1 MIRVRLI
8 AETNNML
15 NHIRIVLIETSHP
28 GNIGSVARA
37 MKTMGL
43 KNLYLVNPKLFP
55 HQKAQEMASS
65 AIDVLENAVV
75 VKNLEEAIADCHFVM
90 GTSTRSRTI
99 PWPMLSPRELAEKVG
114 KEASQLKTAIL
125 FGREQ
130 SGLTNE
136 ELHRCH
142 FHVQIPANPEYSS
155 LNIAAAVQ
163 VIAYELYQ
171 ASLTESPPI
180 EWDYQLANTTE
191 LDGFYAHLE
200 KVLVELEFLN
210 PKAPR
215 QLMTRLRR
223 LFSRA
228 QPDVMEINILRG
240 ILGAVQKNSKK

>member
-1 MIRVRLI
+1 
-8 AETNNML
+8 ML
-15 NHIRIVLIETSHP
+15 DNIRIILIETSHP

-43 KNLYLVNPKLFP
+43 KNLWLINPKMFP
-55 HQKAQEMASS
+55 HPKANEMASS

-75 VKNLEEAIADCHFVM
+75 VKHLDDALADCHLIV

-99 PWPMLSPRELAEKVG
+99 PWPMLSPRELAEKARIESG
-114 KEASQLKTAIL
+114 AQHTAIL

-163 VIAYELYQ
+163 VIAYELRL
-171 ASLTESPPI
+171 ASLSESMAHT
-180 EWDYQLANTTE
+180 WDYPMATGEE
-191 LDGFYAHLE
+191 LEGFYAHLE

-215 QLMTRLRR
+215 QLMPRLRR

-228 QPDVMEINILRG
+228 RPDAMEINILRG
-240 ILGAVQKNSKK
+240 ILGSVEKVHSTKK

>member
-1 MIRVRLI
+1 
-8 AETNNML
+8 ML
-15 NHIRIVLIETSHP
+15 NNIRIILIETSHP

-43 KNLYLVNPKLFP
+43 KQLYLINPKCFP
-55 HQKAQEMASS
+55 HPKANELASQ
-65 AIDVLENAVV
+65 AIDIVENAIVV
-75 VKNLEEAIADCHFVM
+75 DSLEKALADCHLIV

-99 PWPMLSPRELAEKVG
+99 PWPMLSPRELGDTVRQESESA
-114 KEASQLKTAIL
+114 QTAIL

-142 FHVQIPANPEYSS
+142 FHVQIPANPDYSS

-163 VIAYELYQ
+163 VIAYELRL
-171 ASLTESPPI
+171 ASLNELENTAI
-180 EWDYQLANTTE
+180 EWDYPLATME
-191 LDGFYAHLE
+191 EMDGFYAHLE
-200 KVLVELEFLN
+200 KVLIDLDFLN

-223 LFSRA
+223 LFGRA
-228 QPDVMEINILRG
+228 RPDKMEMNILRG
-240 ILGAVQKNSKK
+240 ILGAVLKKR

>member
-1 MIRVRLI
+1 
-8 AETNNML
+8 ML
-15 NHIRIVLIETSHP
+15 DNIRIVLIETSHP
-28 GNIGSVARA
+28 GNIGSAARA

-43 KNLYLVNPKLFP
+43 KNLYLVTPKLFP
-55 HQKAQEMASS
+55 HPKADEMASS
-65 AIDVLENAVV
+65 AKDILKHAVIV
-75 VKNLEEAIADCHFVM
+75 SELDEAVADCKLVI

-99 PWPMLSPRELAEKVG
+99 PWPILTPRELGEKIRAEESGAQV
-114 KEASQLKTAIL
+114 AIV

-155 LNIAAAVQ
+155 LNLAAAVQ
-163 VIAYELYQ
+163 VIAYELRV
-171 ASLTESPPI
+171 ASLTENAPVI
-180 EWDYQLANTTE
+180 WDYQLATVKDLE
-191 LDGFYAHLE
+191 GFYAHLE
-200 KVLVELEFLN
+200 SVMIKLDFLN

-228 QPDVMEINILRG
+228 RPDVMEINILRG
-240 ILGAVQKNSKK
+240 ILGAVEKIGK

>member
-1 MIRVRLI
+1 
-8 AETNNML
+8 ML
-15 NHIRIVLIETSHP
+15 NNIRIVLIETSHP

-43 KNLYLVNPKLFP
+43 KHLYLINPHLFP
-55 HQKAQEMASS
+55 HQKANEMASS
-65 AIDVLENAVV
+65 AGDILENAIVV
-75 VKNLEEAIADCHFVM
+75 NSLDEALKDCHLVV

-99 PWPMLSPRELAEKVG
+99 PWPMLQPRELAEKVRS
-114 KEASQLKTAIL
+114 ESTSMQTAIL

-163 VIAYELYQ
+163 VIAYELRL
-171 ASLTESPPI
+171 ASLLESTPI
-180 EWDYQLANTTE
+180 EWDYQLAASQE
-191 LDGFYAHLE
+191 LEGLYAHME
-200 KVLVELEFLN
+200 KVLIDLEFLN

-223 LFSRA
+223 LFNRA
-228 QPDVMEINILRG
+228 RPDVMEINILRG
-240 ILGAVQKNSKK
+240 ILTSIEKN

>member
-1 MIRVRLI
+1 
-8 AETNNML
+8 ML
-15 NHIRIVLIETSHP
+15 NNIRIILIETSHP

-43 KNLYLVNPKLFP
+43 NNLYLINPKLFP
-55 HQKAQEMASS
+55 HQKANELASS
-65 AIDVLENAVV
+65 AMDILENAVV
-75 VKNLEEAIADCHFVM
+75 VKSLDEAIADCHFII

-99 PWPMLSPRELAEKVG
+99 PWPMLSPRNLAEKVRS
-114 KEASQLKTAIL
+114 EAGHLQTAIL

-171 ASLTESPPI
+171 ASLTENMPI
-180 EWDYQLANTTE
+180 EWDYQLASTNE
-191 LDGFYAHLE
+191 LDGFYLHLE

-228 QPDVMEINILRG
+228 KPDVMEINILRG
-240 ILGAVQKNSKK
+240 ILGSMQKKMIPK